1 MDGLF
6 KFCLIE
12 YKKNEKS
19 QQRRKLS
26 IKLEQIVFWMAILVA
41 SDLNCIP
48 FALLHHS
55 VELVKPI
62 FRFLLLV

>member
-26 IKLEQIVFWMAILVA
+26 IKLEQIVF
-41 SDLNCIP
+41 
-48 FALLHHS
+48 
-55 VELVKPI
+55 
-62 FRFLLLV
+62 